1 MTIVSHDKYDE
12 IVRLANNPTS
22 LVRNVI
28 NLDTDSSFGRER
40 QTLENTFIYDQT
52 NAIDEQSQRLAD
64 YVQSGTLQRSQAK
77 EIIDDT
83 IRCAKEVVK
92 TMEHLH
98 SSSQLT
104 EQEHKEHITRQVVE
118 QLANKHNA
126 DTGIDESSMQ
136 QIVEEVTNNYVMNF
150 ARHSIDIPK
159 IYLDYAETSVSF
171 DRNYIINTDFLQ

>member
-1 MTIVSHDKYDE
+1 LTIVSHDKYDE
-12 IVRLANNPTS
+12 IVKLANNPTS

-40 QTLENTFIYDQT
+40 QTLENTFVYDQSDT
-52 NAIDEQSQRLAD
+52 IENQSSHLAQ
-64 YVQSGTLQRSQAK
+64 YVTSGTIERSQAK

-83 IRCAKEVVK
+83 IRCSKEVVK

-104 EQEHKEHITRQVVE
+104 EQEHKDHITKQVVQ
-118 QLANKHNA
+118 QLANKHNP
-126 DTGIDESSMQ
+126 DTGIDESTMQ
-136 QIVEEVTNNYVMNF
+136 QIVEEVTNNYVLNF
-150 ARHSIDIPK
+150 AKQSIDIPK

-171 DRNYIINTDFLQ
+171 DRNYVLNTDFLQ